1 MWFGGWP
8 MGRNFSFKG
17 HTRRIARA
25 LVDTMMPRWP
35 ELEVDLT
42 DRILDDV
49 EGVVRGFPAAFQVG
63 YVAGL
68 WALEA
73 ASPLLGGGPQPFTRC
88 DLETRERRLRALQDS
103 KVPQLR
109 QVLLLYGV
117 FVTASAYAQP
127 EVEAFLGVPRRA
139 WRDARARF
147 RERLVQMEASRPLRP
162 ATPEAL
168 GSHGVAPAATY
179 LDEGT
184 LAAEA
189 LRAMGE

>member
-1 MWFGGWP
+1 
-8 MGRNFSFKG
+8 MGRNFAFKG
-17 HTRRIARA
+17 HTRTIARA

-35 ELEVDLT
+35 ELETDLT
-42 DRILDDV
+42 ERVLDDV
-49 EGVVRGFPAAFQVG
+49 ESVVRNFPVAFQAG

-73 ASPLLGGGPQPFTRC
+73 ASPLLGGGPRPFSRC

-117 FVTASAYAQP
+117 FVTASAYGQP

-139 WRDARARF
+139 WRDARALF
-147 RERLVQMEASRPLRP
+147 RERLVQLESSRPLRP

-168 GSHGVAPAATY
+168 GSHGVARPEAY

-184 LAAEA
+184 LVADE
-189 LRAMGE
+189 LRAVGE